1 MAHGNV
7 GMVGLGIMGSAI
19 SGNLLTAGFDVLGYD
34 IDATRV
40 DEFRQRGGRPA
51 DSVAEVAAGAD
62 VVLTSLPSISA
73 FEAVA
78 GELAEAG
85 GPGLVV
91 AELSTLPLAVKQ
103 AAAARLDSAGVV
115 LLDCPLSGTGAQAV
129 TKDLSVYAS
138 GDTEAIERC
147 RPIFDGF
154 ANFTF
159 TIGEFGTGTRM
170 KFVANLLVAVHNL
183 ATAEAFVLGMK
194 AGLDPQTILDVVSK
208 GAGNSRVFELRGP
221 MMVAGDYDD
230 STMKFEVF
238 RKDVAVI
245 SEFAAAIDCPT
256 PLLSASLPLY
266 AAALAQGRDKQDTA
280 ALCAVL
286 EQMAGLQR

>member
-1 MAHGNV
+1 VTAFETVV
-7 GMVGLGIMGSAI
+7 GELVAS
-19 SGNLLTAGFDVLGYD
+19 
-34 IDATRV
+34 
-40 DEFRQRGGRPA
+40 GGR
-51 DSVAEVAAGAD
+51 D
-62 VVLTSLPSISA
+62 
-73 FEAVA
+73 
-78 GELAEAG
+78 
-85 GPGLVV
+85 LVV
-91 AELSTLPLAVKQ
+91 AELSTLPLATKD
-103 AAAARLDSAGVV
+103 AARERLAVAGIT
-115 LLDCPLSGTGAQAV
+115 LLDCPLSGTGAQAL
-129 TKDLSVYAS
+129 TRDLSVYAS
-138 GDTEAIERC
+138 GDAEAIERC

-159 TIGEFGTGTRM
+159 TIGEFGAGTRM

-194 AGLDPQTILDVVSK
+194 AGLDPQAILDVISK

-221 MMVAGDYDD
+221 MMVAGTYDE